1 MYVYIYIYINIYIC
15 IYIYVCICI
24 YTYIYSHMYIRIHI
38 YVFTYTYIYVYIYI
52 FIYSL
57 TKWRA
62 AAKAKLDGSSNDATG
77 RGVAQVLACSLLA
90 TLLSLVSLGAYGVGA
105 DSECSWSKTPL
116 QAAVLCGIIGH
127 YACWYVFVI
136 ASILVIA
143 SLFLSLSLC
152 SLCCLCLRV
161 LLFVFVSRDRESSRL
176 AVDRRKERQSGF

>member
-1 MYVYIYIYINIYIC
+1 MYMYIYIHIFTYVHTYTYLR
-15 IYIYVCICI
+15 IYIYL
-24 YTYIYSHMYIRIHI
+24 YIYI
-38 YVFTYTYIYVYIYI
+38 YIYI

-136 ASILVIA
+136 ASILVSA

-152 SLCCLCLRV
+152 SLCCLCVLV

-176 AVDRRKERQSGF
+176 AVDRRKERQSGFR

>member
-1 MYVYIYIYINIYIC
+1 MYTCSYMYVHIYVYKYIYMYIYICMYMY
-15 IYIYVCICI
+15 
-24 YTYIYSHMYIRIHI
+24 MYIHI
-38 YVFTYTYIYVYIYI
+38 FTYVHTYTYLRIYVYLYIYKHI

-90 TLLSLVSLGAYGVGA
+90 TLLSLVSLGTYGVGA

-127 YACWYVFVI
+127 YACWYVVVI
-136 ASILVIA
+136 ASIFVIA
-143 SLFLSLSLC
+143 SLFLSLPLS
-152 SLCCLCLRV
+152 SFCCLCL
-161 LLFVFVSRDRESSRL
+161 LFVASVFLSFSLSFFHVTVSHPDL
-176 AVDRRKERQSGF
+176 P